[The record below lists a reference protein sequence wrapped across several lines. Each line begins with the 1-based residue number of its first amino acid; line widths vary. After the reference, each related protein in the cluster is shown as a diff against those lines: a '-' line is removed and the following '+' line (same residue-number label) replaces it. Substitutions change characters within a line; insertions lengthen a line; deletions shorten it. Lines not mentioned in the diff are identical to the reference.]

1 MAHNS
6 WRLRLV
12 HSTSTELTSISI
24 YFTRDTL
31 LARYLLLSVRPSVRP
46 SQAGIVS
53 KRLDKSSWLLARRFP
68 ATIPHCVIKKFGY
81 LQKLRVL
88 FCGTLSQTPDLD
100 NFARANRSRCQQNSS
115 MSSLTVEFVDDNYM
129 TIDESWLFT
138 TGQSTV
144 TLSLHNCDLLWIC
157 CTTCFYSR
165 QDFD

>member
-12 HSTSTELTSISI
+12 HSTSIELTSISI

-53 KRLDKSSWLLARRFP
+53 KRLDKSSFFWHGGFLP
-68 ATIPHCVIKKFGY
+68 PIPHCVLKKFGN

-88 FCGTLSQTPDLD
+88 PSGTLFQTPDLD
-100 NFARANRSRCQQNSS
+100 NFARANRSCCQQNSS
-115 MSSLTVEFVDDNYM
+115 SSSTVELVDDTYT

>member
-12 HSTSTELTSISI
+12 HSTSTELTSISM

-68 ATIPHCVIKKFGY
+68 ATYPALCFKEIWEFSKIAGTSFWNFVPNSGLRQFRQSKSIV
-81 LQKLRVL
+81 LSTKLLVVVDGRVCWRHL
-88 FCGTLSQTPDLD
+88 YYNRRVVAVYYRSINCNPLTP
-100 NFARANRSRCQQNSS
+100 
-115 MSSLTVEFVDDNYM
+115 
-129 TIDESWLFT
+129 
-138 TGQSTV
+138 
-144 TLSLHNCDLLWIC
+144 
-157 CTTCFYSR
+157 
-165 QDFD
+165 